1 MPEPWSLRF
10 GRFFLWAAF
19 FLFLFFLFSDVA
31 GYPSYALLFWSLVST
46 TIGFVLYQ
54 RGKWL
59 SKQITLERGAQA
71 ETKKG
76 TEKEKKEERRARR
89 WMRRPRFRK
98 PK

>member
-10 GRFFLWAAF
+10 GRFLLWVAF
-19 FLFLFFLFSDVA
+19 FLFLFFVFSDVA
-31 GYPSYALLFWSLVST
+31 GYPFYALLFWALVST
-46 TIGFVLYQ
+46 TLGFFLYQ

-59 SKQITLERGAQA
+59 SGQITLERVAQA
-71 ETKKG
+71 EEKRETKQ
-76 TEKEKKEERRARR
+76 EERRARR